1 MKIATNLIERH
12 GVDKVLHF
20 LVGAFLVALASI
32 VGIVFFG
39 FTGFLVATFVM
50 IPFIYG
56 ISYYKEKRL
65 DDHFDALDIK
75 AAMLGTGIMVIAN
88 VTLFA
93 VNAIIKGL

>member
-1 MKIATNLIERH
+1 MKLVTDLIEKH
-12 GVDKVLHF
+12 GVDKMMHF
-20 LVGAFLVALASI
+20 FVGALMVAMAS
-32 VGIVFFG
+32 VFGIVFFG
-39 FTGFLVATFVM
+39 YTGFLVATFVM

-93 VNAIIKGL
+93 INAIIRGL